1 MKKTKYSKFI
11 VAIVILLNVMFSAG
25 VLVIFKETGTEPVTL
40 IGCWF
45 AFTTGELWMLASI
58 KKIEK
63 KERKDDKEDEMDNK

>member
-1 MKKTKYSKFI
+1 MKKTKYSKVI

-25 VLVIFKETGTEPVTL
+25 VLMIFRETGTEPTAL

-63 KERKDDKEDEMDNK
+63 RKDIEDDELDNK